1 MDYSAI
7 IAAAISAVAS
17 IIVAIVGRPRPSP
30 SESGRRVITYSFP
43 ERHARIWAVA
53 VAMLVAWMVLAP
65 LFVHWDLAAVSIL
78 IVPLALWIL
87 AAAVPISPSV
97 PPALAL
103 LLLPLAFLS
112 EPIAKWRHGVSTV
125 NHFEPAALGILLAVA
140 FGSAAIAWLLARW
153 RASAYR
159 SATTSGQAPE
169 APAAWT
175 KDLAE
180 LARLHRSGELSDDE
194 FARAKDKLLSK

>member
-17 IIVAIVGRPRPSP
+17 VIVAILGRPRPSP
-30 SESGRRVITYSFP
+30 PESGRRVTTYSFP
-43 ERHARIWAVA
+43 ERHARIWVVA
-53 VAMLVAWMVLAP
+53 VTVLVAWTVLAP
-65 LFVHWDLAAVSIL
+65 LFLHWDVAGLSIV
-78 IVPLALWIL
+78 IVPVALWIL
-87 AAAVPISPSV
+87 SASVPISPPV

-153 RASAYR
+153 RASAFG
-159 SATTSGQAPE
+159 STTPSSQKPE

-175 KDLAE
+175 KDLAD
-180 LARLHRSGELSDDE
+180 LAKLHRTGELSDEE
-194 FARAKDKLLSK
+194 FARAKDKLLAK